1 MKVGRKKKK
10 EPVTLKQAYSAV
22 LPEYS
27 TPCLRSPGPSLS
39 PQCPVTIRK
48 LYDPY
53 YPCDGPLVTFNY
65 PGRTCRLFLRI
76 AEKGLWRNLKTM
88 SSHLTSTYQWLWFH
102 TVITNLNYGWDK
114 GKALIYTKS
123 FSKELPEFQPHLQN
137 KVRCPLKRHG
147 AQRFLMVVEVSWH
160 HSRLVQKAPW
170 SPVCP
175 GYGLELRGFKTYIAC
190 GLWSQE
196 IYIWDD
202 K

>member
-1 MKVGRKKKK
+1 MNQFLNQAYESWQKKKKK

-27 TPCLRSPGPSLS
+27 TPCLWSPGPSLS

-53 YPCDGPLVTFNY
+53 SCDGSLVTFNY

-76 AEKGLWRNLKTM
+76 AEKGLWRNLTTM

-123 FSKELPEFQPHLQN
+123 FSKELPEFQPRLQN

-147 AQRFLMVVEVSWH
+147 AQRFLMVVEV
-160 HSRLVQKAPW
+160 L
-170 SPVCP
+170 
-175 GYGLELRGFKTYIAC
+175 
-190 GLWSQE
+190 
-196 IYIWDD
+196 
-202 K
+202 